1 MGSGSVWVGGVCGI
15 GGAGGAI
22 DIRFIRRASVGLMVR
37 APSPVAWGGIT
48 EARFEDEEGV
58 VAAAPAGFLIGVLT
72 ALVEDDRVWSTAP
85 DAVKNGPG
93 GSRGLGWNDFAFRF
107 RTDEG
112 TLVSSRLASGSR
124 GRRKLLD
131 SVRVVSVLI
140 LRALRLARLADAFVG
155 ANAPEL
161 IDLRE
166 PREAVLVPPA
176 GWAKL

>member
-1 MGSGSVWVGGVCGI
+1 
-15 GGAGGAI
+15 
-22 DIRFIRRASVGLMVR
+22 MVR

-48 EARFEDEEGV
+48 EARLEAEEGV

-72 ALVEDDRVWSTAP
+72 VLVEDDRVWSTAP

-107 RTDEG
+107 RTDDG
-112 TLVSSRLASGSR
+112 TLLSSRLASGSR

>member
-1 MGSGSVWVGGVCGI
+1 M

-48 EARFEDEEGV
+48 EARLEDEEEGV

-72 ALVEDDRVWSTAP
+72 AMVEDDRVWSMAP

-107 RTDEG
+107 RTDDG
-112 TLVSSRLASGSR
+112 TLISSRLASGSR
-124 GRRKLLD
+124 GRRKLFE